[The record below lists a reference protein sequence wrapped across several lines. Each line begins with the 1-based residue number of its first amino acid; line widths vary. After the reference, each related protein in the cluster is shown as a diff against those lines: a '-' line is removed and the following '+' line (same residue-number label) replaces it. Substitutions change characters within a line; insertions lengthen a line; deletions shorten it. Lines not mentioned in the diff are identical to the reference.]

1 MNPAGYPWEEQNFV
15 DRRREQELRQQWVAW
30 RGQAVLGSEETV
42 EREQLDAWQGFAY
55 DILERKAQE
64 REQLVLRGG
73 ERMAGHDRDEEGGWR
88 RCRYRRMTRCGS
100 F

>member
-1 MNPAGYPWEEQNFV
+1 M
-15 DRRREQELRQQWVAW
+15 
-30 RGQAVLGSEETV
+30 LGSEETV

-73 ERMAGHDRDEEGGWR
+73 
-88 RCRYRRMTRCGS
+88 
-100 F
+100 